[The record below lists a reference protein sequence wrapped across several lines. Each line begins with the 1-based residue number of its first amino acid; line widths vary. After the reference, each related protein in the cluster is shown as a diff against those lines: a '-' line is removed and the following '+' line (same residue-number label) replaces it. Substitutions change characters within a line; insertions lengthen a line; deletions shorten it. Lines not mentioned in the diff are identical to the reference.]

1 MKKMLNTYIKRP
13 LLWDI
18 ILIVL
23 ICVGYYFILQK
34 LSLDI
39 NITKEIVTSTLS
51 DLINTSISLA
61 GFVLASLTIIV
72 TFKDNLSQKKAVQIN
87 QTKEDLEKA
96 KETKEINESGM
107 ALLFS
112 SKHYGRIV
120 GVFTWA
126 VFIYLAMFLFLSML
140 KLFIDK
146 IPMSIYEYL
155 CIAPIVLTALTIFR
169 SVLVLYKIIK
179 LQLKKVQ

>member
-1 MKKMLNTYIKRP
+1 MKLLLNTYIKRP

-18 ILIVL
+18 ILISL
-23 ICVGYYFILQK
+23 LCVGYKIIIFK
-34 LSLDI
+34 FSLDV
-39 NITKEIVTSTLS
+39 NLTKEAVISTIS

-72 TFKDNLSQKKAVQIN
+72 TFKDNLSQKKEVLIN
-87 QTKEDLEKA
+87 QTKEDLKKVVA
-96 KETKEINESGM
+96 IPETDKSGM

-126 VFIYLAMFLFLSML
+126 VFIFLGMFLILSII
-140 KLFIDK
+140 KLFIDLL
-146 IPMSIYEYL
+146 PLNTYAYL
-155 CIAPIVLTALTIFR
+155 CIAPIVLTTLTIFR

-179 LQLKKVQ
+179 LQLKKV